1 MFFVHLIVI
10 AFALYGLN
18 ERRTRGSDVL
28 RGANSPSVGESL
40 PATKPGLREKLVAME
55 QLEASLAKNA
65 RDFRYTAWLM
75 LIRLHFGLPW
85 LTVATLGLAGW
96 LFCILSHFQQ
106 VGHGWAILGCALAL
120 IAPAMLLAIARR
132 VEREAEPKGLRKLLA
147 KLDLADVPTKHFAL
161 LLLGAIATQGIELLA
176 RPEADLASPPFLAAT
191 SCLLLHTVSL
201 HASGL
206 FPSYPSGTDR
216 TYEVNERNCPR
227 LFALVQESARVTG
240 LPMPR
245 RVYLAQTSSMAHV
258 DTYRSQRDLFKGGIT
273 ELRLG
278 LRHLLTLDQDEL
290 RTLVVHEL
298 RHQAHRSALR
308 SALITTIK
316 KLRQRA
322 ETENKPQLLA
332 EAEQLELRLCC
343 LIRAN
348 ERESDRASAGID
360 GPATAR
366 CLARIHAYDL
376 AYEDFWENLN
386 GFILRHPTPPGGPR
400 KIELE
405 RANEPDFPAKLRFAY
420 HAALLHLTLPGSTH
434 PELADR
440 LKAIGQ
446 PAPAEP
452 GQAYGPPAR
461 ELLDTGG
468 EAFLQRV
475 EQEWVSRIR
484 ANWQQQWAD
493 YNAQAKLLDTTEA
506 DYDRLTSEELRN
518 LGNQL
523 WTLRSPA
530 AALPA
535 FERLHASKPKD
546 EEAAYWTLLSRLEA
560 GIAGAEDG
568 MVTFARAH
576 PKFRYGMTQVAIRK
590 KMQGK
595 EAEAAGLWMEYLLL
609 MDVIANDKLERETL
623 MDNDPIL
630 EHDLPPEDLAK
641 LQGICIDYGIIRSAY
656 VCRRRLRHIP
666 NPPEHIII
674 VQFGDHPD
682 GRYRSDLLKHQTAAA
697 NALKSAWQGSTGA
710 LWVLHD
716 EKMPQIAQRVR
727 SLPRAKLHG

>member
-1 MFFVHLIVI
+1 MFIIHLIIVV
-10 AFALYGLN
+10 FALSRLN

-28 RGANSPSVGESL
+28 RGATSPSIGESL
-40 PATKPGLREKLVAME
+40 PATKPGLREKLTAME
-55 QLEASLAKNA
+55 ELEASLAKNA
-65 RDFRYTAWLM
+65 ADFRYTSWLM
-75 LIRLHFGLPW
+75 LIRLHFGVEW
-85 LTVATLGLAGW
+85 LAIATLGLCGW
-96 LFCILSHFQQ
+96 LYSVLSDLGHP
-106 VGHGWAILGCALAL
+106 GHGWATLGATLAL
-120 IAPAMLLAIARR
+120 LAPAVVLATSRR

-147 KLDLADVPTKHFAL
+147 RFDLADVPAKHFAL
-161 LLLGAIATQGIELLA
+161 LPIGAIATQGIELA
-176 RPEADLASPPFLAAT
+176 TSTDAYQASTPFLAAT
-191 SCLLLHTVSL
+191 SCLLLHAVSL
-201 HASGL
+201 QASGL
-206 FPSYPSGTDR
+206 FPSYPSNTDR
-216 TYEVNERNCPR
+216 TYEVNERSCPS
-227 LFALVQESARVTG
+227 LFALVHEASRLTG

-278 LRHLLTLDQDEL
+278 LRHLLTLDQEEL

-316 KLRQRA
+316 KLRGRA
-322 ETENKPQLLA
+322 EAENKPALLA

-343 LIRAN
+343 LIRAI

-376 AYEDFWENLN
+376 AYEDFWENLH

-405 RANEPDFPAKLRFAY
+405 RAKEPDFPAKLRFAY
-420 HAALLHLTLPGSTH
+420 NAALLHLTLPGSTH
-434 PELADR
+434 PELSDR

-452 GQAYGPPAR
+452 GQAFGPPAR
-461 ELLDTGG
+461 DLLDSGA

-475 EQEWVSRIR
+475 EQEWVSRCR

-493 YNAQAKLLDTTEA
+493 YNGQAKLLDTPQA
-506 DYDRLTSEELRN
+506 DYDRLTPEELRN

-530 AALPA
+530 AALPV

-546 EEAAYWTLLSRLEA
+546 EEVAYWTLLSRLEA
-560 GIAGAEDG
+560 GTPGAEDA

-576 PKFRYGMTQVAIRK
+576 PKFRYGITQVAIRK
-590 KMQGK
+590 KMEGK
-595 EAEAAGLWMEYLLL
+595 DEEAASLWLEFLLL

-641 LQGICIDYGIIRSAY
+641 IQGICIDYGIIRSAY